1 MKQYALWALAAI
13 WESQRISA
21 CLYQRLSAMLGK
33 LSFPFASQL
42 SRSFIGFIIL
52 IWRRFLR
59 GSLSNFIFLLF
70 NFGKFHI
77 HIRTDFTPYCP
88 CPLLS
93 YFSHSCWAFLP
104 SNCSTP
110 LPLCI
115 FYDGDCMQVARNG
128 MCLLLHV
135 QSLAFHRTLF
145 HLTLFHVSAASSV
158 VSWESK
164 NGCYRCLV

>member
-1 MKQYALWALAAI
+1 MSI
-13 WESQRISA
+13 WKAKCDAWKIKFRIHS
-21 CLYQRLSAMLGK
+21 MP
-33 LSFPFASQL
+33 FPFASQL

-88 CPLLS
+88 FPFLS

-104 SNCSTP
+104 SNYSTP

-145 HLTLFHVSAASSV
+145 SMFLPHLLWYPGSLKMGATDVLFRCPQGSFSALSSV
-158 VSWESK
+158 MI
-164 NGCYRCLV
+164 LH

>member
-1 MKQYALWALAAI
+1 MSI
-13 WESQRISA
+13 WKAKCDAWKIKFRIHS
-21 CLYQRLSAMLGK
+21 MP
-33 LSFPFASQL
+33 FPFASQL

-52 IWRRFLR
+52 LWRRFLR

-88 CPLLS
+88 CPFLS

-104 SNCSTP
+104 SNCSTH

-128 MCLLLHV
+128 MCLLL
-135 QSLAFHRTLF
+135 QCAEFSISSNS
-145 HLTLFHVSAASSV
+145 LFHVSAASSV

-164 NGCYRCLV
+164 NRCYRRLV